1 MVAIITGFYRE
12 MQTILRKK
20 RKKVRTRCPEEVMTK
35 QEPAKQ
41 IIGEREK
48 KVHWKAIDRKNS
60 RVHAELRI
68 VHVPIGQSKKACNK

>member
-48 KVHWKAIDRKNS
+48 KV
-60 RVHAELRI
+60 
-68 VHVPIGQSKKACNK
+68 QS

>member
-20 RKKVRTRCPEEVMTK
+20 RKKVRTRCPEEAMTK

-48 KVHWKAIDRKNS
+48 KV
-60 RVHAELRI
+60 
-68 VHVPIGQSKKACNK
+68 QSHDHFSFLHPHTLIS